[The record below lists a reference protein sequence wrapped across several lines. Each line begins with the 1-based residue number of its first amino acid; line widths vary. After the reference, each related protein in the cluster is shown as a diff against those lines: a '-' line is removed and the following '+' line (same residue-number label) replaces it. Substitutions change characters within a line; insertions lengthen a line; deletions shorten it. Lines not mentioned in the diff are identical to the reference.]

1 MRIQIFSDHKKDH
14 LLGNFQHID
23 IATINND
30 LVPNSSIN
38 QIMLDQ
44 ALSYVSEEEAMK
56 CLSFCY
62 EKLRINGTITIKD
75 LDIDALT
82 RSTFDKTITSQE
94 FNDLIHNRTY
104 IHSLHTIKRLLMQ
117 HLTIE
122 TLEIKNTWYS
132 MQCTKQ

>member
-14 LLGNFQHID
+14 LIGNFQHID

-30 LVPNSSIN
+30 LVPNGSVN

-44 ALSYVSEEEAMK
+44 ALSYVGEEEAMK

-62 EKLRINGTITIKD
+62 EKLRINGTITVKD
-75 LDIDALT
+75 LDIDTLT

-104 IHSLHTIKRLLMQ
+104 IHSLHVIKRLLMK